1 MTSRTERR
9 ERKPR
14 MRKRRR
20 GAYQGVPL
28 FRRVRLQL
36 MKLKPPP
43 WRGRDRRDRGRR
55 GAGALL
61 GVLLLASL
69 AGAALAAHYEA
80 RGAERLLALDRAAGH
95 VFAGWVQAAHRATQ
109 DHADAFEIAL
119 ETQLGILLTVARLH
133 ALGAAPPDLPERPGR
148 DAAMTLG
155 VIADGTARGV
165 PGSSLAPGRSLG
177 PGRSPV
183 PMAFGVLEP
192 RPPSRPT
199 AMREGALD
207 AGLAALAPGG
217 GTLMEAHRP
226 AIEAAL
232 GRPLAADAL
241 WVTADLGLRY
251 RERAFY
257 RRAQPGRPWLNRMET
272 ALRMAPPGATG
283 PADPA
288 RRNIVD
294 AGDVGAEA
302 AEIAT
307 DIAAGGNTDIGGR
320 AEAGDAGAAT
330 VEAGDVAAPTL
341 EVTAALVVGT
351 ALTDRLKAGRV
362 KATER
367 LEAGALRT
375 AGVLDAPSLS
385 AATAVAVD
393 GAAAAGEMAGE
404 KLTASGM
411 LGAEG
416 GAAGGV
422 YGPDATIGVLTVGSC
437 AGCEGE

>member
-1 MTSRTERR
+1 MSRKTDRR

-14 MRKRRR
+14 MPKRRR

-28 FRRVRLQL
+28 FRRLRLRL
-36 MKLKPPP
+36 MRLRPLP
-43 WRGRDRRDRGRR
+43 WRDRHGR

-69 AGAALAAHYEA
+69 AGAALAVHYEA
-80 RGAERLLALDRAAGH
+80 RAAERAVALDRAAGR
-95 VFAGWVQAAHRATQ
+95 VFAGWVLAAHRATQ
-109 DHADAFEIAL
+109 AHAAAFEAAL
-119 ETQLGILLTVARLH
+119 DTQLGILLTVARLRT
-133 ALGAAPPDLPERPGR
+133 LGAAPPDLPERPGR

-155 VIADGTARGV
+155 VIPDGTAR
-165 PGSSLAPGRSLG
+165 S
-177 PGRSPV
+177 V

-192 RPPSRPT
+192 RSRPT
-199 AMREGALD
+199 AMRAAALD
-207 AGLAALAPGG
+207 AGLAALVPGG

-232 GRPLAADAL
+232 GRPLGAHAL

-251 RERAFY
+251 RERALY

-272 ALRMAPPGATG
+272 GLRMAPPGTVD

-288 RRNIVD
+288 RRDIVD
-294 AGDVGAEA
+294 AGDVGGEVV
-302 AEIAT
+302 EIGT
-307 DIAAGGNTDIGGR
+307 DITVGGDADIGGR
-320 AEAGDAGAAT
+320 AETGDAVAVT
-330 VEAGDVAAPTL
+330 VEAGDLAAPSL
-341 EVTAALVVGT
+341 DVTAELVVGA
-351 ALTDRLKAGRV
+351 ALTVRLNADRV

-375 AGVLDAPSLS
+375 AGALDAASLS
-385 AATAVAVD
+385 AATSVAVN
-393 GAAAAGEMAGE
+393 GSAAAEAMAGE
-404 KLTASGM
+404 NLTVSGA
-411 LGAEG
+411 LGAG
-416 GAAGGV
+416 RGAAGGV

>member
-1 MTSRTERR
+1 MRPEGSDKRQ
-9 ERKPR
+9 RKPR
-14 MRKRRR
+14 LGKRRR
-20 GAYQGVPL
+20 GV
-28 FRRVRLQL
+28 FRRIRLQL

-43 WRGRDRRDRGRR
+43 WRGRGLRSRDRC

-61 GVLLLASL
+61 GVLLLAAL

-80 RGAERLLALDRAAGH
+80 RGAERLLALDRAAGR

-109 DHADAFEIAL
+109 DHAGAFETAL
-119 ETQLGILLTVARLH
+119 ETQLGILLTVARLR
-133 ALGAAPPDLPERPGR
+133 ALGAAAPDLPERPGR
-148 DAAMTLG
+148 GAAMTLG
-155 VIADGTARGV
+155 VIPDGTARGV
-165 PGSSLAPGRSLG
+165 

-192 RPPSRPT
+192 RAPSRPT
-199 AMREGALD
+199 AMRGGALD

-232 GRPLAADAL
+232 GRPLAAGAL
-241 WVTADLGLRY
+241 WVTADLGLPY
-251 RERAFY
+251 RERALH

-272 ALRMAPPGATG
+272 GLRMAPPGATG

-288 RRNIVD
+288 RRNVLD
-294 AGDVGAEA
+294 AGDVGAER
-302 AEIAT
+302 AEI
-307 DIAAGGNTDIGGR
+307 GTDIGVGGN
-320 AEAGDAGAAT
+320 AEIGGGAATGDATART
-330 VEAGDVAAPTL
+330 VEAGDIAAPGL
-341 EVTAALVVGT
+341 EVTAELVVG
-351 ALTDRLKAGRV
+351 AAVTDTLAAGRV

-375 AGVLDAPSLS
+375 AGLLDAASLS
-385 AATAVAVD
+385 AATSAAVD
-393 GAAAAGEMAGE
+393 GGAAADEVAGE

-411 LGAEG
+411 LGAAG

-422 YGPDATIGVLTVGSC
+422 YGPDATIGVLTVGGC

>member
-1 MTSRTERR
+1 
-9 ERKPR
+9 

-20 GAYQGVPL
+20 GA
-28 FRRVRLQL
+28 FRRLRLRL
-36 MKLKPPP
+36 MKFRPFHGPSVSGTSVP
-43 WRGRDRRDRGRR
+43 WRGRCRR

-80 RGAERLLALDRAAGH
+80 RGAERLLALDRAAGR

-109 DHADAFEIAL
+109 DHADGFEIAL
-119 ETQLGILLTVARLH
+119 ETQLGVLLTVARLRT
-133 ALGAAPPDLPERPGR
+133 LGAAPPDLPERPGR

-155 VIADGTARGV
+155 VIPDGSAGGV
-165 PGSSLAPGRSLG
+165 PGRPL
-177 PGRSPV
+177 V

-192 RPPSRPT
+192 RASSRPT
-199 AMREGALD
+199 AMRAGALD

-251 RERAFY
+251 RERALH

-272 ALRMAPPGATG
+272 ALGMAPPGGTG

-288 RRNIVD
+288 RRDVLD

-302 AEIAT
+302 AEIGT
-307 DIAAGGNTDIGGR
+307 DIAVGRNADIGGG
-320 AEAGDAGAAT
+320 AATGDATAAT
-330 VEAGDVAAPTL
+330 VEGGDIAAPTL
-341 EVTAALVVGT
+341 SVAADLLVGAAVTGALAA
-351 ALTDRLKAGRV
+351 DRV

-367 LEAGALRT
+367 LEAGALR
-375 AGVLDAPSLS
+375 ASGVLDAASLS
-385 AATAVAVD
+385 AATSAAVD
-393 GAAAAGEMAGE
+393 GSAAAGGLAGE
-404 KLTASGM
+404 KLRVSGE
-411 LGAEG
+411 LGAG
-416 GAAGGV
+416 RGAVGGV

>member
-14 MRKRRR
+14 RPKRRR
-20 GAYQGVPL
+20 GAYQGVLL

-36 MKLKPPP
+36 TKLKPPP
-43 WRGRDRRDRGRR
+43 WRGRDRRDRR

-69 AGAALAAHYEA
+69 AGAALATHYEA
-80 RGAERLLALDRAAGH
+80 RGAERLLALDRAAGR

-119 ETQLGILLTVARLH
+119 ETQLGILLSVARLH

-165 PGSSLAPGRSLG
+165 PGSS
-177 PGRSPV
+177 PV

-199 AMREGALD
+199 AMREGAMD

-294 AGDVGAEA
+294 AGEVGAEA

-307 DIAAGGNTDIGGR
+307 DIAVGGNTDIGGR
-320 AEAGDAGAAT
+320 AEAGGAGAAT

-375 AGVLDAPSLS
+375 AGVLDAASLS

-393 GAAAAGEMAGE
+393 GAAAADEMAGE
-404 KLTASGM
+404 KLTVSGM
-411 LGAEG
+411 LGAAG

-422 YGPDATIGVLTVGSC
+422 YGPDATISVLTVGSC

>member
-1 MTSRTERR
+1 MSGKTDRR

-14 MRKRRR
+14 MPKRRR
-20 GAYQGVPL
+20 GAFKRLRLRLMRLRPL
-28 FRRVRLQL
+28 
-36 MKLKPPP
+36 P
-43 WRGRDRRDRGRR
+43 WIGRHRR

-69 AGAALAAHYEA
+69 AGAALAVHYEVRA
-80 RGAERLLALDRAAGH
+80 AERAVALDRAAGR

-109 DHADAFEIAL
+109 AHAAAFEAAL
-119 ETQLGILLTVARLH
+119 NVQLGILLTVARLRT
-133 ALGAAPPDLPERPGR
+133 LGTAPPDLPERPGR
-148 DAAMTLG
+148 DATMTLG
-155 VIADGTARGV
+155 VIPDGTAMGV
-165 PGSSLAPGRSLG
+165 

-183 PMAFGVLEP
+183 AMAFGVLEP
-192 RPPSRPT
+192 RSPSRPT
-199 AMREGALD
+199 AMRAGALD

-251 RERAFY
+251 RERALY

-272 ALRMAPPGATG
+272 GLLMAPPGTVD

-302 AEIAT
+302 AEVAT
-307 DIAAGGNTDIGGR
+307 DIAVGGDAEIGGR
-320 AEAGDAGAAT
+320 AEAGNAAAAT
-330 VEAGDVAAPTL
+330 IEAGDVAAPTL
-341 EVTAALVVGT
+341 DVAAELVVGA
-351 ALTDRLKAGRV
+351 ALTDRLKADRV

-375 AGVLDAPSLS
+375 GGVLDAASLS
-385 AATAVAVD
+385 AATSVAVD
-393 GAAAAGEMAGE
+393 GGASADGLAGE
-404 KLTASGM
+404 KLRVSGE
-411 LGAEG
+411 LGAG
-416 GAAGGV
+416 RGAAGGV
-422 YGPDATIGVLTVGSC
+422 YGPDATISGLLTVGSC

>member
-1 MTSRTERR
+1 MSGKTDRR

-14 MRKRRR
+14 MAKR
-20 GAYQGVPL
+20 
-28 FRRVRLQL
+28 
-36 MKLKPPP
+36 
-43 WRGRDRRDRGRR
+43 RR

-69 AGAALAAHYEA
+69 AGAALAVHYEA
-80 RGAERLLALDRAAGH
+80 RAAERAVALDRAAGR

-109 DHADAFEIAL
+109 AHAAAFEAAL
-119 ETQLGILLTVARLH
+119 ETQLGILLTVARLRT
-133 ALGAAPPDLPERPGR
+133 LGAAPPDLPERPGR

-165 PGSSLAPGRSLG
+165 P
-177 PGRSPV
+177 
-183 PMAFGVLEP
+183 MAFGVLEP
-192 RPPSRPT
+192 RSRPT
-199 AMREGALD
+199 AMRAGALD

-217 GTLMEAHRP
+217 GTLMETHRP

-251 RERAFY
+251 RERALH

-272 ALRMAPPGATG
+272 ALRMAPPGATD

-288 RRNIVD
+288 RHDILG
-294 AGDVGAEA
+294 AGDVGAGDV
-302 AEIAT
+302 EIGT
-307 DIAAGGNTDIGGR
+307 DIAVGGDAEMGGR
-320 AEAGDAGAAT
+320 AATGDAVAAT

-341 EVTAALVVGT
+341 NVAAELLVGAV
-351 ALTDRLKAGRV
+351 LTDRLEADRV

-367 LEAGALRT
+367 LEAGAMRS
-375 AGVLDAPSLS
+375 AGVFDAASLS
-385 AATAVAVD
+385 AATSVAVD
-393 GAAAAGEMAGE
+393 GAAAADAMAGE
-404 KLTASGM
+404 RLRASGT
-411 LGAEG
+411 LGAAR

-422 YGPDATIGVLTVGSC
+422 YGPDAAIGVLTVGSC

>member
-1 MTSRTERR
+1 MTASGRSPSGPGRQKRR

-14 MRKRRR
+14 RRKHRR
-20 GAYQGVPL
+20 GA
-28 FRRVRLQL
+28 FRRLRLRL
-36 MKLKPPP
+36 MKFRPFHGPRVSGTSVP
-43 WRGRDRRDRGRR
+43 WRGRCRR

-80 RGAERLLALDRAAGH
+80 RGAERLLALDRAAGR
-95 VFAGWVQAAHRATQ
+95 VFAGWVEAAHRATQ
-109 DHADAFEIAL
+109 DHAAAFETAL
-119 ETQLGILLTVARLH
+119 ETQLGILLTVARLR
-133 ALGAAPPDLPERPGR
+133 ALGAAPPDLPVRPGR

-155 VIADGTARGV
+155 VIADGTARGI
-165 PGSSLAPGRSLG
+165 
-177 PGRSPV
+177 

-192 RPPSRPT
+192 RSPSRPT
-199 AMREGALD
+199 AMRGGALD

-232 GRPLAADAL
+232 GRPLAAGAL
-241 WVTADLGLRY
+241 WVTADLGLPY
-251 RERAFY
+251 RERALH

-272 ALRMAPPGATG
+272 GLRMAPPGATG

-288 RRNIVD
+288 RRNVLD
-294 AGDVGAEA
+294 AGDVGAER
-302 AEIAT
+302 AEI
-307 DIAAGGNTDIGGR
+307 GTDIGVGGN
-320 AEAGDAGAAT
+320 AEIGGGAATGDATART
-330 VEAGDVAAPTL
+330 VEAGDIAAPGL
-341 EVTAALVVGT
+341 DVTAELVVG
-351 ALTDRLKAGRV
+351 AAVTDTLAAGRV

-375 AGVLDAPSLS
+375 AGLLDAASLS
-385 AATAVAVD
+385 AATSAAVD
-393 GAAAAGEMAGE
+393 GGAAADEMAGE
-404 KLTASGM
+404 KLTAAGM
-411 LGAEG
+411 LGAAG

-422 YGPDATIGVLTVGSC
+422 YGPDATIGVLTVGGC

>member
-1 MTSRTERR
+1 MTRSKEKRVRN
-9 ERKPR
+9 PR

-20 GAYQGVPL
+20 GV
-28 FRRVRLQL
+28 FRRLQL
-36 MKLKPPP
+36 RLMKFRPFHGPRVP
-43 WRGRDRRDRGRR
+43 WGGRCRR

-80 RGAERLLALDRAAGH
+80 RGAERLLALDRAAGR
-95 VFAGWVQAAHRATQ
+95 VFAGWAQAAHRAAQ
-109 DHADAFEIAL
+109 DHAGAFETAL
-119 ETQLGILLTVARLH
+119 QVHTGVLLTVARLR

-155 VIADGTARGV
+155 VIPDGSAGGV
-165 PGSSLAPGRSLG
+165 PGRPL
-177 PGRSPV
+177 V

-192 RPPSRPT
+192 RSPSRPT
-199 AMREGALD
+199 AMRAGALD

-232 GRPLAADAL
+232 GRPLAPGAL
-241 WVTADLGLRY
+241 WVTADLGLPY
-251 RERAFY
+251 RERALH

-272 ALRMAPPGATG
+272 ALRMAPPGAAG

-288 RRNIVD
+288 RRDVLD

-302 AEIAT
+302 AEIGT
-307 DIAAGGNTDIGGR
+307 DIAVGRNADIGGG
-320 AEAGDAGAAT
+320 AATGDAAAAT
-330 VEAGDVAAPTL
+330 VEAGDIAAPTL
-341 EVTAALVVGT
+341 AVAADLLVGAAVTGAL
-351 ALTDRLKAGRV
+351 AAGRV

-367 LEAGALRT
+367 LEAGALST
-375 AGVLDAPSLS
+375 AGVLDAASLS

-393 GAAAAGEMAGE
+393 GTAAAGGLAGE
-404 KLTASGM
+404 KLRVSGE
-411 LGAEG
+411 LGAG
-416 GAAGGV
+416 RGAAGGV
-422 YGPDATIGVLTVGSC
+422 YGPDATIGVLTVDSC

>member
-1 MTSRTERR
+1 MRKTTDKR

-20 GAYQGVPL
+20 GA
-28 FRRVRLQL
+28 FRRLRLL
-36 MKLKPPP
+36 SMKFRPFHGAGVP
-43 WRGRDRRDRGRR
+43 WRGRNRR

-80 RGAERLLALDRAAGH
+80 RGAERLLALDRAAGR
-95 VFAGWVQAAHRATQ
+95 VFAGWVHAAHRATQ
-109 DHADAFEIAL
+109 DHAGAFVTAL
-119 ETQLGILLTVARLH
+119 ETHTGVLLAVARLR

-165 PGSSLAPGRSLG
+165 P
-177 PGRSPV
+177 
-183 PMAFGVLEP
+183 MAFGVLEP
-192 RPPSRPT
+192 RSPSRPT
-199 AMREGALD
+199 AMRAGALD

-232 GRPLAADAL
+232 GRRLAADAL
-241 WVTADLGLRY
+241 WVTADLGLPY
-251 RERAFY
+251 RERALH

-272 ALRMAPPGATG
+272 AIAMAPPGATG

-288 RRNIVD
+288 RRDVVD
-294 AGDVGAEA
+294 AGEVGAER
-302 AEIAT
+302 AEIGT
-307 DIAAGGNTDIGGR
+307 DIAVGGNSEIGGG
-320 AEAGDAGAAT
+320 AATGDATAAT
-330 VEAGDVAAPTL
+330 VEAGDIAAPAL
-341 EVTAALVVGT
+341 EVIAELVVGAAVT
-351 ALTDRLKAGRV
+351 GALAAGRV

-367 LEAGALRT
+367 LEAGALRA
-375 AGVLDAPSLS
+375 AGVLDAASLS
-385 AATAVAVD
+385 AATSVAVN

-411 LGAEG
+411 LGAAE

>member
-1 MTSRTERR
+1 MTRSKEKRG
-9 ERKPR
+9 RKPR

-20 GAYQGVPL
+20 GAHQGVPL
-28 FRRVRLQL
+28 FRRLRLRL
-36 MKLKPPP
+36 MKFRPLHGPRVSGTSVR
-43 WRGRDRRDRGRR
+43 WHGRCRR

-69 AGAALAAHYEA
+69 AGAALAVHYEA
-80 RGAERLLALDRAAGH
+80 RGAERLLALDRAAGR

-109 DHADAFEIAL
+109 DHADAFETAL

-148 DAAMTLG
+148 DAAMTFG
-155 VIADGTARGV
+155 VIADGTARG
-165 PGSSLAPGRSLG
+165 
-177 PGRSPV
+177 V

-217 GTLMEAHRP
+217 GTLIEAHRP

-251 RERAFY
+251 RERGLY

-272 ALRMAPPGATG
+272 TLRMAPPGATG

-307 DIAAGGNTDIGGR
+307 DIAVGGNTDIGGR
-320 AEAGDAGAAT
+320 AEAGGASAAT

-375 AGVLDAPSLS
+375 AGVLDAGSLS

-393 GAAAAGEMAGE
+393 GAAAADEMAGE
-404 KLTASGM
+404 ELTVSGM
-411 LGAEG
+411 LGAAG

-422 YGPDATIGVLTVGSC
+422 YGPDATIRVLTVGSC